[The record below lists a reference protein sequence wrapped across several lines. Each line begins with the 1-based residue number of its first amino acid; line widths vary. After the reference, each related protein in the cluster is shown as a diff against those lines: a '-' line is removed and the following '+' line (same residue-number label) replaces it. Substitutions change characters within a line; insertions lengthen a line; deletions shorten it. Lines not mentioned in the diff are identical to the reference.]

1 MDVRE
6 ALEKS
11 VRPREEGES
20 VVTHD
25 FTRYLAELHLAN
37 DLAPKIEA
45 ALRAAYLNGYSMAA
59 GIHPANVNSD
69 SGVTAGIEKL
79 GEALDHE

>member
-45 ALRAAYLNGYSMAA
+45 ALRAAYDA
-59 GIHPANVNSD
+59 GFDAEVTSLRNHVV
-69 SGVTAGIEKL
+69 GVTAGIAKL
-79 GEALDHE
+79 GEET